1 VTTFREPAKTPIW
14 QVSHL
19 LNGLACHGH
28 APRFTARK
36 NRENRI
42 MKNVSISTDKEAH
55 PALSEEA
62 VDALR
67 GILQADAAFPV
78 LSDLRGDRLRISIRV
93 GPVEAA
99 FEEELEATF
108 EPFLD
113 PLVSA
118 PRLEMAETLERI
130 ARQIREA
137 ELEARGARRD
147 DPSP

>member
-1 VTTFREPAKTPIW
+1 
-14 QVSHL
+14 
-19 LNGLACHGH
+19 
-28 APRFTARK
+28 
-36 NRENRI
+36 
-42 MKNVSISTDKEAH
+42 MKNVSISIDNEAH

-78 LSDLRGDRLRISIRV
+78 LSDLRGDRLRISLRV

-130 ARQIREA
+130 ARQIRDV